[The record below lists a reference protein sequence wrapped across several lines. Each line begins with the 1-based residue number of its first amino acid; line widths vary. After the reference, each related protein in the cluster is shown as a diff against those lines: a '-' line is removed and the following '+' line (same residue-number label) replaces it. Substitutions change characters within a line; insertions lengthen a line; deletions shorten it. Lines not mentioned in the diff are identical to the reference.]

1 MLMTEKVHALSLDQ
15 LRKRKSV
22 KWRQFAND
30 VLPLPVAE
38 MDFES
43 APAIKTALL
52 DMVERSDT
60 GYLGPFPELFEAFAK
75 FSNQRWGWQPDI
87 KQMRI
92 ATDVGVGIV
101 ELMRVLIKS
110 GEKVMLNSPV
120 YENIWRWITEVNAT
134 TVDTPLIEENSH
146 YKLDL
151 VAIEK
156 EYKNGVKIH
165 ILCHPHNPVGVI
177 FDKQQLASLA
187 ELAKRY
193 QVIVL
198 SDEIHAPLTYDAK
211 NFTPFLA
218 VSQEAKEVGIIITSA
233 SKSFN
238 LAGLKCA
245 FIITQSPQL
254 AERINKMPPAVT
266 WRASLFGAVASTAA
280 YAESSEWLD
289 GLLVTLDANRK
300 LVGDLIKTQLPTVR
314 YRIPDFGYL
323 AWLDMSSLG
332 LGDDPAARLLEK
344 GKLALNGGV
353 LYGPK
358 HKNFVRLNFGTS
370 AELITEGINRITKSL

>member
-1 MLMTEKVHALSLDQ
+1 MTDVVRALSLEQ

-22 KWRQFAND
+22 KWRQFPND

-43 APAIKTALL
+43 APAVKAALL

-60 GYLGPFPELFEAFAK
+60 GYLGPFPELFDAFAK
-75 FSNQRWGWQPDI
+75 FSNQRWGWQPDV
-87 KQMRI
+87 KQMRV

-101 ELMRVLIKS
+101 ELMRVLIKP

-134 TVDTPLIEENSH
+134 TVDTPLIEENLN

-151 VAIEK
+151 VAIER

-177 FDKQQLASLA
+177 FDQQQLATLA

-193 QVIVL
+193 QVVIL

-218 VSQEAKEVGIIITSA
+218 VSNVAKEVGIIITSA

-245 FIITQSPQL
+245 LIITQSSVLQ
-254 AERINKMPPAVT
+254 ERINKMPLAVT

-280 YAESSEWLD
+280 FDQSTDWLD
-289 GLLVTLDANRK
+289 NLLITLDENRK
-300 LVGDLIKTQLPTVR
+300 LVANLIESKLPGVK

-332 LGDDPAARLLEK
+332 VGDDPAGQILEK
-344 GKLALNGGV
+344 GRVAVNGGV

-358 HKNFVRLNFGTS
+358 HKSFIRLNFGTS
-370 AELITEGINRITKSL
+370 PELITEGINRITKIL

>member
-1 MLMTEKVHALSLDQ
+1 MADEVQALSLDQ

-22 KWRQFAND
+22 KWRQFPND

-38 MDFES
+38 MDFAS
-43 APAIKTALL
+43 APAIKAALL

-60 GYLGPFPELFEAFAK
+60 GYLGPFPELFDAFAK
-75 FSNQRWGWQPDI
+75 FSNQRWGWQPDV

-101 ELMRVLIKS
+101 ELMRVLIKP
-110 GEKVMLNSPV
+110 GDKVMLNSPV
-120 YENIWRWITEVNAT
+120 YENIWRWINEVDAT
-134 TVDTPLIEENSH
+134 TVDTPLIEIDLN

-151 VAIEK
+151 DAIER

-177 FDKQQLASLA
+177 FDKKQLASLA

-193 QVIVL
+193 QVVVL
-198 SDEIHAPLTYDAK
+198 SDEIHAPLSYDAK
-211 NFTPFLA
+211 SFTPFLA
-218 VSQEAKEVGIIITSA
+218 VSEVAKEVGVIITSA

-245 FIITQSPQL
+245 VIITQSTAL

-280 YAESSEWLD
+280 YTQSSDWLD
-289 GLLVTLDANRK
+289 GLLITLDKNRK
-300 LVGDLIKTQLPTVR
+300 LVDDLIQSMLPGVR

-323 AWLDMSSLG
+323 AWLDMTSLG
-332 LGDDPAARLLEK
+332 LGEDPAARILEK
-344 GKLALNGGV
+344 GKVALNGGV

-370 AELITEGINRITKSL
+370 AELITEGFNRITKCL

>member
-1 MLMTEKVHALSLDQ
+1 MADEVQALSLDQ

-22 KWRQFAND
+22 KWRQFPND

-38 MDFES
+38 MDFAS
-43 APAIKTALL
+43 APAIKAALL

-60 GYLGPFPELFEAFAK
+60 GYLGPFPELFDAFAK
-75 FSNQRWGWQPDI
+75 FSNQRWGWQPDV

-101 ELMRVLIKS
+101 ELMRVLIKP
-110 GEKVMLNSPV
+110 GDKVMLNSPV
-120 YENIWRWITEVNAT
+120 YENIWRWINEVDAT
-134 TVDTPLIEENSH
+134 TVDTPLIEIDLN

-151 VAIEK
+151 DAIER

-193 QVIVL
+193 QVVVL
-198 SDEIHAPLTYDAK
+198 SDEIHAPLSYDAK
-211 NFTPFLA
+211 SFTPFLA
-218 VSQEAKEVGIIITSA
+218 VSEVAKEVGIIITSA

-245 FIITQSPQL
+245 VIITQSTAL

-280 YAESSEWLD
+280 YTQSSDWLD
-289 GLLVTLDANRK
+289 GLLITLDKNRK
-300 LVGDLIKTQLPTVR
+300 LVDDLIQSMLPGIR

-323 AWLDMSSLG
+323 AWLDMTSLG
-332 LGDDPAARLLEK
+332 LGEDPAARILEK
-344 GKLALNGGV
+344 GKVALNGGI

-370 AELITEGINRITKSL
+370 TELITEGFYRITKSL

>member
-1 MLMTEKVHALSLDQ
+1 MADEVQALSLEQ

-22 KWRQFAND
+22 KWRQFPND

-38 MDFES
+38 MDFAS
-43 APAIKTALL
+43 APAIKAALL

-60 GYLGPFPELFEAFAK
+60 GYLGPFPELFDAFAK
-75 FSNQRWGWQPDI
+75 FSNQRWGWQPDV

-101 ELMRVLIKS
+101 ELMRVLIKP
-110 GEKVMLNSPV
+110 GDKVMLNSPV
-120 YENIWRWITEVNAT
+120 YENIWRWINEVDAT
-134 TVDTPLIEENSH
+134 TVDTPLIEIDLN

-151 VAIEK
+151 DAIER

-193 QVIVL
+193 QVVVL
-198 SDEIHAPLTYDAK
+198 SDEIHAPLSYDAK
-211 NFTPFLA
+211 SFTPFLA
-218 VSQEAKEVGIIITSA
+218 VSEVAKEVGIIITSA

-245 FIITQSPQL
+245 VIITQSTAL

-280 YAESSEWLD
+280 YTQSSDWLD
-289 GLLVTLDANRK
+289 GLLITLDKNRK
-300 LVGDLIKTQLPTVR
+300 LVDDLIQSMLPGIR

-323 AWLDMSSLG
+323 AWLDMTSLG
-332 LGDDPAARLLEK
+332 LGEDPAARILEK
-344 GKLALNGGV
+344 GKVALNGGV

-370 AELITEGINRITKSL
+370 TELITEGFNRITKSL

>member
-1 MLMTEKVHALSLDQ
+1 MADEVQALSLDQ

-22 KWRQFAND
+22 KWRQFPND

-38 MDFES
+38 MDFAS
-43 APAIKTALL
+43 APAIKAALL

-60 GYLGPFPELFEAFAK
+60 GYLGPFPELFDAFAK
-75 FSNQRWGWQPDI
+75 FSNQRWGWQPDV

-101 ELMRVLIKS
+101 ELMRVLIKP
-110 GEKVMLNSPV
+110 GDKVMLNSPV
-120 YENIWRWITEVNAT
+120 YENIWRWINEVDAT
-134 TVDTPLIEENSH
+134 TVDTPLTEIDLN
-146 YKLDL
+146 YTLDL
-151 VAIEK
+151 DAIER

-177 FDKQQLASLA
+177 FDKKQLASLA

-193 QVIVL
+193 QVVVL
-198 SDEIHAPLTYDAK
+198 SDEIHAPLSYDAK
-211 NFTPFLA
+211 SFTPFLA
-218 VSQEAKEVGIIITSA
+218 VSEVAKEVGVIITSA

-245 FIITQSPQL
+245 VIITQSTAL

-280 YAESSEWLD
+280 YTQSSDWLD
-289 GLLVTLDANRK
+289 GLLITLDKNRK
-300 LVGDLIKTQLPTVR
+300 LVDDLIQSMLPGIR

-323 AWLDMSSLG
+323 AWLDMTSLG
-332 LGDDPAARLLEK
+332 LGEDPAARILEK
-344 GKLALNGGV
+344 GKVALNGGI

-370 AELITEGINRITKSL
+370 TELITEGFNRITKSL

>member
-1 MLMTEKVHALSLDQ
+1 MADEVQALSLDQ

-22 KWRQFAND
+22 KWRQFPND

-38 MDFES
+38 MDFAS
-43 APAIKTALL
+43 APAIKAALL

-60 GYLGPFPELFEAFAK
+60 GYLGPFPELFDAFAK
-75 FSNQRWGWQPDI
+75 FSNQRWGWQPDV

-101 ELMRVLIKS
+101 ELMRVLIKP
-110 GEKVMLNSPV
+110 GDKVMLNSPV
-120 YENIWRWITEVNAT
+120 YENIWRWINEVGAT
-134 TVDTPLIEENSH
+134 TVDTPLIEIDLN

-151 VAIEK
+151 DAIER

-177 FDKQQLASLA
+177 FDKKQLASLA

-193 QVIVL
+193 QVLVL
-198 SDEIHAPLTYDAK
+198 SDEIHAPLSYDAK
-211 NFTPFLA
+211 SFTPFLA
-218 VSQEAKEVGIIITSA
+218 VSEVAKEVGIIITSA

-245 FIITQSPQL
+245 VIITQSTAL

-280 YAESSEWLD
+280 YTQSSDWLD
-289 GLLVTLDANRK
+289 GLLITLDKNRK
-300 LVGDLIKTQLPTVR
+300 LVDDLIQSMLPGIR

-323 AWLDMSSLG
+323 AWLDMTSLG
-332 LGDDPAARLLEK
+332 LGEDPAARILEK
-344 GKLALNGGV
+344 GKVALNGGI

-370 AELITEGINRITKSL
+370 TELITEGFNRITKSL

>member
-1 MLMTEKVHALSLDQ
+1 MADEVQALSLDQ

-22 KWRQFAND
+22 KWRQFPND

-38 MDFES
+38 MDFAS
-43 APAIKTALL
+43 APAIKAALL

-60 GYLGPFPELFEAFAK
+60 GYLGPFPELFDAFAK
-75 FSNQRWGWQPDI
+75 FSSQRWGWQPDV

-101 ELMRVLIKS
+101 ELMRVLIKP
-110 GEKVMLNSPV
+110 GDKVMLNSPV
-120 YENIWRWITEVNAT
+120 YENIWRWINEVDAT
-134 TVDTPLIEENSH
+134 TVDTPLTEIDLN
-146 YKLDL
+146 YTLDL
-151 VAIEK
+151 DAIER

-193 QVIVL
+193 QVVVL
-198 SDEIHAPLTYDAK
+198 SDEIHAPLSYDAK
-211 NFTPFLA
+211 SFTPFLA
-218 VSQEAKEVGIIITSA
+218 VSEVAKEVGIIITSA

-245 FIITQSPQL
+245 VIITQSTAL

-280 YAESSEWLD
+280 YTQSSDWLD
-289 GLLVTLDANRK
+289 GLLITLDKNRK
-300 LVGDLIKTQLPTVR
+300 LVDDLIQSMLPGIR

-323 AWLDMSSLG
+323 AWLDMTSLG
-332 LGDDPAARLLEK
+332 LGEDPAARILEK
-344 GKLALNGGV
+344 GKVALNGGI

-370 AELITEGINRITKSL
+370 TELITEGFNRITKSL

>member
-1 MLMTEKVHALSLDQ
+1 MADVVRALSLEQ

-22 KWRQFAND
+22 KWRQFPND

-43 APAIKTALL
+43 APAVKAALL

-60 GYLGPFPELFEAFAK
+60 GYLGPFPELFDAFAK
-75 FSNQRWGWQPDI
+75 FSNQRWGWQPDVT
-87 KQMRI
+87 QMRI

-101 ELMRVLIKS
+101 EIMRVLIKP

-134 TVDTPLIEENSH
+134 TVDTPLIEENLN

-151 VAIEK
+151 TVIEK
-156 EYKNGVKIH
+156 EYKNGVKVH

-193 QVIVL
+193 QVVIL

-218 VSQEAKEVGIIITSA
+218 VSDLAKEVGIIITSA

-245 FIITQSPQL
+245 IIITQSPALQ
-254 AERINKMPPAVT
+254 ERINKMPPAVT

-280 YAESSEWLD
+280 YAQSTDWLD
-289 GLLVTLDANRK
+289 NLLITLDKNRK
-300 LVGDLIKTQLPTVR
+300 LVASLIESKLPGVK

-332 LGDDPAARLLEK
+332 AGDDLAGQILEK
-344 GKLALNGGV
+344 GKVAVNGGV

-358 HKNFVRLNFGTS
+358 HKSFIRLNFGTS
-370 AELITEGINRITKSL
+370 PELITEGINRIAKIL

>member
-1 MLMTEKVHALSLDQ
+1 
-15 LRKRKSV
+15 
-22 KWRQFAND
+22 
-30 VLPLPVAE
+30 
-38 MDFES
+38 
-43 APAIKTALL
+43 
-52 DMVERSDT
+52 
-60 GYLGPFPELFEAFAK
+60 
-75 FSNQRWGWQPDI
+75 
-87 KQMRI
+87 
-92 ATDVGVGIV
+92 
-101 ELMRVLIKS
+101 MRVLIKP

-120 YENIWRWITEVNAT
+120 YENIWRWVTEVNAT
-134 TVDTPLIEENSH
+134 TVDTPLIEENVN

-151 VAIEK
+151 VAIER

-177 FDKQQLASLA
+177 FDQQQLATLA
-187 ELAKRY
+187 ELAKCY
-193 QVIVL
+193 QVVIL

-218 VSQEAKEVGIIITSA
+218 VSNVAKEVGIIITSA

-245 FIITQSPQL
+245 LIMTQSSVLQ
-254 AERINKMPPAVT
+254 ERINKMPLAVT

-280 YAESSEWLD
+280 FDQSTDWLD
-289 GLLVTLDANRK
+289 NLLIALDENRK
-300 LVGDLIKTQLPTVR
+300 LVANLIESKLPGVK

-332 LGDDPAARLLEK
+332 VGDDPAGQILEK
-344 GKLALNGGV
+344 GRVAVNGGV

-358 HKNFVRLNFGTS
+358 HKSFIRLNFGTS
-370 AELITEGINRITKSL
+370 PELITEGINRITKIL

>member
-1 MLMTEKVHALSLDQ
+1 MTEKVHALSLDQ

-101 ELMRVLIKS
+101 ELMRVLIKP

-120 YENIWRWITEVNAT
+120 YENIWRWITEVNAA

>member
-1 MLMTEKVHALSLDQ
+1 MADVVRALSLDQ

-22 KWRQFAND
+22 KWRQFPDD

-38 MDFES
+38 MDFAS
-43 APAIKTALL
+43 APAVKAALL

-60 GYLGPFPELFEAFAK
+60 GYLGPFPELFDAFAR
-75 FSNQRWGWQPDI
+75 FSTQRWGWQPDV

-101 ELMRVLIKS
+101 ELMRVLIKP

-120 YENIWRWITEVNAT
+120 YENIWRWITEVAAI
-134 TVDTPLIEENSH
+134 TVDTPLIEEDLN

-177 FDKQQLASLA
+177 FDKQQLTELA

-193 QVIVL
+193 QVVIL
-198 SDEIHAPLTYDAK
+198 SDEIHAPLSYDAK
-211 NFTPFLA
+211 SFTPFLA
-218 VSQEAKEVGIIITSA
+218 VSDAAKEVGIIITSA

-245 FIITQSPQL
+245 LIITQSSALQ
-254 AERINKMPPAVT
+254 ERINKMPLAVT

-280 YAESSEWLD
+280 YAQSSDWLD
-289 GLLVTLDANRK
+289 QLLTTLDENRK
-300 LVGDLIKTQLPTVR
+300 LVDKLIQSKLPGVK

-323 AWLDMSSLG
+323 AWLDLSSQG
-332 LGDDPAARLLEK
+332 LGEDPAARILEK
-344 GKLALNGGV
+344 GKVALNGGV

-358 HKNFVRLNFGTS
+358 HKSFIRLNFGTS
-370 AELITEGINRITKSL
+370 PELITEGIDRITKSL

>member
-1 MLMTEKVHALSLDQ
+1 MVDAIRALSLDQ

-22 KWRQFAND
+22 KWRQFPND

-43 APAIKTALL
+43 APAIKAALL

-60 GYLGPFPELFEAFAK
+60 GYLGPFPELFDAFAK
-75 FSNQRWGWQPDI
+75 FSQSRWGWQADT
-87 KQMRI
+87 KQMRM

-101 ELMRVLIKS
+101 EIMRTLIKP

-120 YENIWRWITEVNAT
+120 YENIWRWINEVNAT
-134 TVDTPLIEENSH
+134 TVDTPLIEEGLN

-151 VAIEK
+151 AAIEK
-156 EYKNGVKIH
+156 EYKGGVKVH

-177 FDKQQLASLA
+177 FDKQSLASLA

-193 QVIVL
+193 QVVIL
-198 SDEIHAPLTYDAK
+198 SDEIHAPLSYDAK
-211 NFTPFLA
+211 SFTPFLA
-218 VSQEAKEVGIIITSA
+218 VSAVAKEVGIIITSA

-245 FIITQSPQL
+245 IIITESSELQ
-254 AERINKMPPAVT
+254 ERINKMPPAVT

-280 YAESSEWLD
+280 YSDSVNWLD
-289 GLLVTLDANRK
+289 GVLITLDENRK
-300 LVGDLIKTQLPTVR
+300 LLSNLLQSKLPQVK

-323 AWLDMSSLG
+323 AWLDMSTLG
-332 LGDDPAARLLEK
+332 LGEDPAARVLEK
-344 GKLALNGGV
+344 GKVALNGGV

-370 AELITEGINRITKSL
+370 PELITEGIDRIAKSL

>member
-1 MLMTEKVHALSLDQ
+1 MTEKVHALSLDQ